1 MAGDRLA
8 AYRVLGSLGTI
19 GGGVEI
25 VLIEFGDQDFDSDLR
40 HVQRVAVGQR
50 DRGPCGYPARPFRS
64 RQMSQKVPGG
74 A

>member
-8 AYRVLGSLGTI
+8 VFRVLGSLGTI
-19 GGGVEI
+19 DGGVEI
-25 VLIEFGDQDFDSDLR
+25 VLVEFGDRDFDSDLR
-40 HVQRVAVGQR
+40 HVQR
-50 DRGPCGYPARPFRS
+50 DRGPCGYPASTFRS